1 MDNQE
6 ESLRNSSSCTALLD
20 SVHVSISN
28 GKMLTKNIMNS
39 DNWESEIVGGRK
51 PKEYCRFIITAND
64 IQ

>member
-28 GKMLTKNIMNS
+28 GKMLTKNMTIGKVKLLAA
-39 DNWESEIVGGRK
+39 ESQKNTV
-51 PKEYCRFIITAND
+51 D
-64 IQ
+64 LL